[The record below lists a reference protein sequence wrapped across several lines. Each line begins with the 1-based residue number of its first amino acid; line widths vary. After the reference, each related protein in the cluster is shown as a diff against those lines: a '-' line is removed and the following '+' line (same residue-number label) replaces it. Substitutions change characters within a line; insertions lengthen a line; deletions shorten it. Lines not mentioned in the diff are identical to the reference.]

1 MLTFSSMMPLYV
13 QHTGAYVQLL
23 INSPFL
29 HHLTSPAAHRNNN
42 DSHAGLKCAIAAI
55 DLVDIL
61 QQLKS
66 ELIHSPIHPRLRRS
80 LIFAATAL
88 LVIDFGAVDLPCLEQ
103 AKMASRAAEKLL
115 KELVKH
121 SNSAFSC
128 YKSLAVCLFHLHSQY
143 YEAMKAN

>member
-1 MLTFSSMMPLYV
+1 MPLYV

-29 HHLTSPAAHRNNN
+29 HYLTAPAGNRHHYGSR
-42 DSHAGLKCAIAAI
+42 AGLKCAIAAI

-66 ELIHSPIHPRLRRS
+66 ELIHSPIHPRLRSS

-88 LVIDFGAVDLPCLEQ
+88 LVVDFGAVDLPCLEQ
-103 AKMASRAAEKLL
+103 VKMASIAAEELL
-115 KELVKH
+115 KELAKH
-121 SNSAFSC
+121 SKSAFSC
-128 YKSLAVCLFHLHSQY
+128 YMSLAVCLFHLHSPILQSA
-143 YEAMKAN
+143 ES